1 MATIVINS
9 NDNIFVK
16 GLVALAKAFK
26 GAKVGLIKDDLV
38 IERLQDEL
46 FVNEIEDGLKSGIA
60 SDKEEEEF
68 LNSLLK

>member
-9 NDNIFVK
+9 DDNIFVK